1 MSASN
6 RRIGVVFCAASIGFY
21 RFFHVLVHLRE
32 SACLIMSFRGCF
44 NFIEWEIVD
53 RIALFIDAVNILVA
67 KPPGQ
72 AEGDLRAFIRIS
84 C

>member
-1 MSASN
+1 MHS
-6 RRIGVVFCAASIGFY
+6 
-21 RFFHVLVHLRE
+21 RE
-32 SACLIMSFRGCF
+32 SACLVMRFRVRF

-53 RIALFIDAVNILVA
+53 RVASFIDAVNILVA

-72 AEGDLRAFIRIS
+72 AEGDLRVFIWIR